1 MVKTFPMLHAEQVT
15 LKPLINLSL
24 HAGYTGDALHA
35 DSTGDAIYA
44 GTTGDA
50 LYTSSTDD
58 ARAYFWL
65 EGFG

>member
-1 MVKTFPMLHAEQVT
+1 MVKKIPVLHAEQMN
-15 LKPLINLSL
+15 LKPLINLNL

-44 GTTGDA
+44 GSTGDA
-50 LYTSSTDD
+50 LYTASTDD
-58 ARAYFWL
+58 AKASFWM

>member
-1 MVKTFPMLHAEQVT
+1 MVKTFPMLHAEQVN
-15 LKPLINLSL
+15 LKPLINLSH

-44 GTTGDA
+44 GTAGDA
-50 LYTSSTDD
+50 LYTASTDE

-65 EGFG
+65 EDFG